1 MRNSIHIIVLA
12 MLSMGMMACSGQS
25 ASPDQQNTETPT
37 ITIEFSASPAIIL
50 ANEMA
55 TLSWSAEGASS
66 CTIPGVFFSGG
77 EKAKGG
83 AALFSSL
90 SKEIPLPDLGG
101 GDAVLPS
108 AGNTGVAPTESTIYT
123 ITCTN
128 EDGLSQSA
136 TAEIIFSLDADEDGY
151 PDTLEILVGTKS
163 NDPDSDDDGILD
175 GLEDLNRNG
184 LVDGNETDPTNPASR
199 NPYYCDSIRHD
210 NEGDGL
216 DVLSTCINPEKFAAG
231 DRHACLIMDNGLMRC
246 WGGNN
251 FFQLGV
257 SGENIGD
264 DETAAERGISFSGL
278 IQVSA
283 RGSTTCALRHS
294 GTVLCWGRG
303 HYGVTGQAH
312 ENLQTFAQANVNLP
326 EPAIQVSTSG
336 THSCAVSV
344 TGSLYCWGRNSFGEL
359 GYGNKDDIGDNEHPD
374 SVGPVDIG
382 APVKQVS
389 TGSGFTCA
397 LLVSGQVKCWGVG
410 TQGQIGWEADYAQYE
425 AYPGDQEGE
434 TPVAFPFVSLNG
446 GSTYEISSGR
456 HHTCAMSGGALNC
469 WGQGSDGKLGHGN
482 TENLGDDEL
491 ASDFGAVP
499 YGGGDV
505 TNIATGGAGTCVSLS
520 NGNAKCWGASAF
532 GIGYGNTDTIGD
544 DEPASAGGNLD
555 FDGKRSIYIASG
567 GGFSCALMHDQTVY
581 CWGNNDVGQL
591 GLGNTTPVSNSVLG
605 EVDYR

>member
-25 ASPDQQNTETPT
+25 DNSDQQNTETPT
-37 ITIEFSASPAIIL
+37 ITIEFSASPTIIL

-66 CTIPGVFFSGG
+66 CTIPGIFFSGG

-83 AALFSSL
+83 AAFFSPL

-101 GDAVLPS
+101 EEAVLPS
-108 AGNTGVAPTESTIYT
+108 AGNTGVSPTESTIYT

-163 NDPDSDDDGILD
+163 NDPDSDDDGLLD
-175 GLEDLNRNG
+175 GQEDLNRNG
-184 LVDGNETDPTNPASR
+184 LVDDNETDPTNPASR
-199 NPYYCDSIRHD
+199 NPYYCDSIRYD

-216 DVLSTCINPEKFAAG
+216 DVFSTCINPEKFAAG
-231 DRHACLIMDNGLMRC
+231 DRHACLIMDNGFMRC
-246 WGGNN
+246 WGHNA

-264 DETAAERGISFSGL
+264 DETVAERRISFSGL

-283 RGSTTCALRHS
+283 GFGTTCALRHS
-294 GTVLCWGRG
+294 GDVLCWGRG
-303 HYGVTGQAH
+303 HDGVTGQGH
-312 ENLQTFAQANVNLP
+312 TNLQTFAQANVNLP
-326 EPAIQVSTSG
+326 EPSIQVSTSG
-336 THSCAVSV
+336 YHTCAVSV
-344 TGSLYCWGRNSFGEL
+344 TGSLYCWGSNEFGQL

-397 LLVSGQVKCWGVG
+397 LLVSGQVKCWGVD

-434 TPVAFPFVSLNG
+434 TPVNFPFVTLNG
-446 GSTYEISSGR
+446 SSTTEISSG
-456 HHTCAMSGGALNC
+456 HLHTCAMSGGAMDC
-469 WGQGSDGKLGHGN
+469 WGAGGSGQLGHGN

-491 ASDFGAVP
+491 ASDFGPVP
-499 YGGGDV
+499 YGGGDI
-505 TNIATGGAGTCVSLS
+505 TNIATGGAGTCISLA